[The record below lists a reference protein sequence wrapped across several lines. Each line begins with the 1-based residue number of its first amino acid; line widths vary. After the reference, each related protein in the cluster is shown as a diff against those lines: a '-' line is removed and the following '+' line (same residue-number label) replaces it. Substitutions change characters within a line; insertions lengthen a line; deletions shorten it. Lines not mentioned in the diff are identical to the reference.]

1 MNSGTLPLCVDLD
14 GTLIRTDLLF
24 ESLIA
29 LIKKNPLC
37 LFLLPVWLLKGRAS
51 LKARIAGRVD
61 LDMAVIPYQ
70 QEFLAYLARENLAKR
85 PLYLI
90 TASNDRY
97 AQAVARHLNL
107 FEKAW
112 GSDNRV
118 NLKGH
123 QKLELIRQHLG
134 NEDFVYAGD
143 TRADTPLWRAAR
155 GAVLVNATERLV
167 RRMSLIT
174 SVEAVFDDRKPR
186 LWTLVRALRLHQ
198 WTKNLLVFVPLAMSH
213 NLSSFPMAWSAMLG
227 FWAFGFA
234 ASFGYLIN
242 DLFDLEADRHHPRKS
257 QRPFASGDLPL
268 TTGLLLLPFIFG
280 ASILLASSLPMPF
293 RWTLVTYLLLT
304 LSYSFWLKRVVLLD
318 VVLLAGLYTLR
329 IIAGGTA
336 IGIQLTFWL
345 LAFSV
350 FLFISL
356 AMIKRYTE
364 LHNVRELG
372 IGQAQGRGYHS
383 NDLELLAVLG
393 GASGYIAVLVLAL
406 YINSDV
412 VVVLYSHPAVLWLVC
427 PMLLYWISR
436 IWLLAHRGELPD
448 DPIVF
453 ASRDKLSYILGLA
466 VAVILLAAR

>member
-1 MNSGTLPLCVDLD
+1 MTKPDPHVTEGFLNSGTLPLCVDLD

-61 LDMAVIPYQ
+61 LDVAVIPYQ

-167 RRMSLIT
+167 RDSGLSGSL
-174 SVEAVFDDRKPR
+174 
-186 LWTLVRALRLHQ
+186 H
-198 WTKNLLVFVPLAMSH
+198 PLA
-213 NLSSFPMAWSAMLG
+213 
-227 FWAFGFA
+227 
-234 ASFGYLIN
+234 I
-242 DLFDLEADRHHPRKS
+242 
-257 QRPFASGDLPL
+257 
-268 TTGLLLLPFIFG
+268 
-280 ASILLASSLPMPF
+280 
-293 RWTLVTYLLLT
+293 
-304 LSYSFWLKRVVLLD
+304 
-318 VVLLAGLYTLR
+318 
-329 IIAGGTA
+329 
-336 IGIQLTFWL
+336 
-345 LAFSV
+345 
-350 FLFISL
+350 
-356 AMIKRYTE
+356 
-364 LHNVRELG
+364 
-372 IGQAQGRGYHS
+372 
-383 NDLELLAVLG
+383 
-393 GASGYIAVLVLAL
+393 
-406 YINSDV
+406 
-412 VVVLYSHPAVLWLVC
+412 
-427 PMLLYWISR
+427 
-436 IWLLAHRGELPD
+436 
-448 DPIVF
+448 
-453 ASRDKLSYILGLA
+453 
-466 VAVILLAAR
+466 